1 MGAHLSNNSVA
12 IMVQTSSNNNL
23 LPKSQSSFLQ
33 LKWWQTKSIRTKA
46 TIIAAIV
53 GILPTTALGVSGYSI
68 ASKSLSEQISITR
81 QTVALDLQNEIN
93 LFLDE
98 RFKDIQLIADLE
110 ILSNSSL
117 GINRGNQK
125 NALERTLAVKKV
137 YNSIGF
143 FDLQGN
149 VIVQTGTKP
158 LGNHSDRGYFQQAL
172 AQNRAIISQPKISTS
187 SGIYSIYV
195 AAPVKDQAT
204 NQTLGVV
211 RARIPL
217 STLAGL
223 LEEFTVSGD
232 DYYLIDETGTVF
244 LSSAGD
250 YVVSTQSNDQA
261 ATEYQAVKVNEVF
274 SKIEPLLAS
283 KSAITSDNTFNQET
297 NSSQFVAFAPAKL
310 DSNDL
315 NWQVITSVERTEVLT
330 PLRNLGQIYF
340 GGTLAVSLLVVAIAY
355 YLTELA
361 TRPVIAAAETVAKI
375 GQGDLDARVAVDG
388 TDEIARLG
396 NNINKMAFQINTFI
410 LDQQKIAQQ
419 TEIIKRTVL
428 ELGEVNQVQEVLEI
442 VMANACQ
449 GLESQGVAI
458 YDLQT
463 ATVIAEELREG
474 AIPTVKTQI
483 HQPETF
489 DEYRQPYPQGV
500 MLFLDDINQF
510 EFSEAQLAN
519 WQGLGIERIAIAQ
532 IKQQGTPTYILIA
545 HKTNTQP
552 LWHQSDIDFLEQIV
566 SQGNFALDRLA
577 FLEQQQTAQQSAQQ
591 AKQKL
596 QQQALALVDQLSPL
610 SGGDLT
616 IRAKVTQDEIGII
629 AESYNSTID
638 NLQKLV
644 QQVKEAAKEVEQNAG
659 SNQTVVDLV
668 ATNAVEQAQSITL
681 TMQKIQNMTESFA
694 RVSENALT
702 AENIVN
708 DANET
713 IVAGD
718 QAMNQAVLQIN
729 ALQNTVNETEQKAK
743 TLGESSL
750 EISQVVNSISR
761 FAAQTH
767 LLALKASIEAA
778 RAGEQGKGFAT
789 IADEVRSL
797 AAQSATATTDIEDIV
812 AKIQLETSQLVSAMA
827 QGTQQVTI
835 GTELVQQTQ
844 QNLRQVTLASQSISQ
859 LVNGIAESARSQ
871 FQTSNQVKE
880 NIRNAAISAQ
890 TNSQSATGVSLQ
902 IDRLLEVATK
912 LQADIDKF
920 KT

>member
-1 MGAHLSNNSVA
+1 
-12 IMVQTSSNNNL
+12 MVQTSSKNNFS
-23 LPKSQSSFLQ
+23 PQAKSSFPGLD
-33 LKWWQTKSIRTKA
+33 WWQTKSIRTKA
-46 TIIAAIV
+46 TIIAAII
-53 GILPTTALGVSGYSI
+53 GILPTASLGILGYSI
-68 ASKSLSEQISITR
+68 ASKSLSEQIGITR

-93 LFLDE
+93 LFLNE

-110 ILSNSSL
+110 ILANPAL
-117 GINRGNQK
+117 GISRTKQK
-125 NALERTLAVKKV
+125 NALERTLAVKDV

-149 VIVQTGTKP
+149 VLAQTGTKP
-158 LGNHSDRGYFQQAL
+158 LGNHSDRSYFQQAL
-172 AQNRAIISQPKISTS
+172 ALDRAIISQPKISTS

-211 RARIPL
+211 RARIPI
-217 STLAGL
+217 STLENL
-223 LEEFTVSGD
+223 LKEFTVSGD
-232 DYYLIDETGTVF
+232 DYYLIDDTGTIF

-250 YVVSTQSNDQA
+250 YVVSTKSNNEVSA
-261 ATEYQAVKVNEVF
+261 EYQTVKVSEVF
-274 SKIEPLLAS
+274 PSIDPLLAS
-283 KSAITSDNTFNQET
+283 ESASMSENAFNQKT
-297 NSSQFVAFAPAKL
+297 NSSQFIAFAPAKPN
-310 DSNDL
+310 SNSL
-315 NWQVITSVERTEVLT
+315 SWQVITSIERAEVLT
-330 PLRNLGQIYF
+330 PLRSLGQIYF
-340 GGTLAVSLLVVAIAY
+340 GGTVAVSLLVIAVSY
-355 YLTELA
+355 YLTLLA

-375 GQGDLDARVAVDG
+375 GDGDLNVRMAITG
-388 TDEIARLG
+388 TDEIAQLG
-396 NNINKMAFQINTFI
+396 SSINKMAGQIKAFI
-410 LDQQKIAQQ
+410 LDQQKITQQ

-428 ELGEVNQVQEVLEI
+428 ELGKVNQTREALEI
-442 VMANACQ
+442 VMANACL
-449 GLESQGVAI
+449 GLESQGVTI
-458 YDLQT
+458 YDLE
-463 ATVIAEELREG
+463 AGTVILERPNRG
-474 AIPTVKTQI
+474 DRPSSQTSVY
-483 HQPETF
+483 QPETF
-489 DEYRQPYPQGV
+489 EEYRQPYPQGV
-500 MLFLDDINQF
+500 MLFLDDIEQF
-510 EFSEAQLAN
+510 EFSPTQLAN
-519 WQGLGIERIAIAQ
+519 WQTVGIERIAIAQ
-532 IKQQGTPTYILIA
+532 IKQQGIPAYILIA
-545 HKTNTQP
+545 HKTANQP
-552 LWHQSDIDFLEQIV
+552 VWHQSDIDFLEQIV
-566 SQGNFALDRLA
+566 SQGNFALDRLN
-577 FLEQQQTAQQSAQQ
+577 FLEQQQATQQSTQQ

-596 QQQALALVDQLSPL
+596 QQQALALVDQVRPL
-610 SGGDLT
+610 SQGDLT
-616 IRAKVTQDEIGII
+616 IRARVTQGEIGII
-629 AESYNSTID
+629 AESYNNTID

-694 RVSENALT
+694 RVSEDALA
-702 AENIVN
+702 AEDIVN
-708 DANET
+708 DANQT
-713 IVAGD
+713 ILAGD
-718 QAMNQAVLQIN
+718 RAMNQAVSQIN
-729 ALQNTVNETEQKAK
+729 ALQSTVNETEQKAK

-827 QGTQQVTI
+827 QGTQQVTT
-835 GTELVQQTQ
+835 GTKLVQQTQ
-844 QNLRQVTLASQSISQ
+844 QNLRQVTAASQNVSQ
-859 LVNGIAESARSQ
+859 LVNSIAESARSQ
-871 FQTSNQVKE
+871 SQISNQVKE
-880 NIRNAAISAQ
+880 SISNAAISAQ